1 MARRRPP
8 ALNALLP
15 RARERTG
22 VDMQQR
28 SVCCDIPLSEAR
40 VVDALSYV
48 GDATRRPSARG
59 ARLRL
64 WTLQEPQV
72 ERQKY
77 QDNSDVHDQPSP
89 EMVLEQQDVHA
100 DHDGYHREHVKRDG

>member
-28 SVCCDIPLSEAR
+28 SVRCDIPLSEAR

-48 GDATRRPSARG
+48 GDATRRGVRRPA
-59 ARLRL
+59 
-64 WTLQEPQV
+64 V
-72 ERQKY
+72 
-77 QDNSDVHDQPSP
+77 
-89 EMVLEQQDVHA
+89 
-100 DHDGYHREHVKRDG
+100 RDCAYGRFRNFK